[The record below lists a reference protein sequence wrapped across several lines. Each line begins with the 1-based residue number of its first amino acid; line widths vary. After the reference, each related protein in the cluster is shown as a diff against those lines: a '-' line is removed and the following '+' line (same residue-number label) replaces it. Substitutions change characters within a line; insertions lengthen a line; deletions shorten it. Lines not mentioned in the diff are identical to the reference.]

1 MNYYKNYTK
10 EYIYYMGAIQNSI
23 TAALG
28 AITGAAVA
36 GKHMKDIKAKEE
48 EQGLLAKEQYHEA
61 AADIKG
67 LQEQL
72 SSKKNEWGE
81 AEGDLAILN
90 AKRTG
95 GKGNTKAALD
105 EKKKAKMS
113 EIDAAKR
120 AFEELSD
127 RIEAKK
133 AMKQRAEIMMSK
145 ANKWGGIK

>member
-1 MNYYKNYTK
+1 
-10 EYIYYMGAIQNSI
+10 MGAINQAFNQ
-23 TAALG
+23 AVG
-28 AITGAAVA
+28 AVTGAAALVK
-36 GKHMKDIKAKEE
+36 G
-48 EQGLLAKEQYHEA
+48 AKEQDMSQALLGKEQSKEA
-61 AADIKG
+61 EAELKN
-67 LQEQL
+67 LQPQL
-72 SSKKNEWGE
+72 SEAKNKWGE

>member
-1 MNYYKNYTK
+1 
-10 EYIYYMGAIQNSI
+10 MGAINQAFNQ
-23 TAALG
+23 AAGSVAAAATMIKGEKEQDISQALLG
-28 AITGAAVA
+28 
-36 GKHMKDIKAKEE
+36 
-48 EQGLLAKEQYHEA
+48 KEQYYEA
-61 AADIKG
+61 DADIKD

-72 SSKKNEWGE
+72 TVKKNEWGE

-90 AKRTG
+90 AKRPG

-105 EKKKAKMS
+105 EKRMAKMS

-133 AMKQRAEIMMSK
+133 AMKQRAELMMSK

>member
-1 MNYYKNYTK
+1 
-10 EYIYYMGAIQNSI
+10 MGAINQAFNQAAGSI
-23 TAALG
+23 AA
-28 AITGAAVA
+28 AATV
-36 GKHMKDIKAKEE
+36 IK
-48 EQGLLAKEQYHEA
+48 GAKEQDMSQALLGKEQANEA
-61 AADIKG
+61 DAAIKDF
-67 LQEQL
+67 QEQANV
-72 SSKKNEWGE
+72 KKNEWGE

-90 AKRTG
+90 AKRPG

-105 EKKKAKMS
+105 EKRMAKMS

-133 AMKQRAEIMMSK
+133 AMKQRAELMMSK

>member
-1 MNYYKNYTK
+1 
-10 EYIYYMGAIQNSI
+10 MGAINSAFNQ
-23 TAALG
+23 AAG
-28 AITGAAVA
+28 AVA
-36 GKHMKDIKAKEE
+36 GAAALVK
-48 EQGLLAKEQYHEA
+48 GAKEQDMSQALLGKEQSKEA
-61 AADIKG
+61 DADIKN
-67 LQEQL
+67 LQSQL
-72 SSKKNEWGE
+72 SEAKNKWGE

-105 EKKKAKMS
+105 EKKKAKMT

>member
-1 MNYYKNYTK
+1 
-10 EYIYYMGAIQNSI
+10 MGAINQAFNQ
-23 TAALG
+23 AAGSVAAAATLIKGKKEQDMSQALLG
-28 AITGAAVA
+28 
-36 GKHMKDIKAKEE
+36 
-48 EQGLLAKEQYHEA
+48 KEQYSEA
-61 AADIKG
+61 EADIKN
-67 LQEQL
+67 LQNALTGE
-72 SSKKNEWGE
+72 KNKWGE

-105 EKKKAKMS
+105 KKKMAKMS

-127 RIEAKK
+127 RIEAKQ
-133 AMKQRAEIMMSK
+133 AMRQRAEIMMNK

>member
-1 MNYYKNYTK
+1 
-10 EYIYYMGAIQNSI
+10 MGAINQAFNQ
-23 TAALG
+23 AAG
-28 AITGAAVA
+28 SVAAA
-36 GKHMKDIKAKEE
+36 ATLIKGAKE
-48 EQGLLAKEQYHEA
+48 QDMSQALLGKEQYHEA
-61 AADIKG
+61 DADIKY

-72 SSKKNEWGE
+72 SGKKNEWGE

-145 ANKWGGIK
+145 ANKWGGIR

>member
-1 MNYYKNYTK
+1 
-10 EYIYYMGAIQNSI
+10 MGAINQAFNQ
-23 TAALG
+23 AAGSVAAAATLIKSSKEQDMSQALLG
-28 AITGAAVA
+28 
-36 GKHMKDIKAKEE
+36 
-48 EQGLLAKEQYHEA
+48 KEQYYEA
-61 AADIKG
+61 DADIKE

-72 SSKKNEWGE
+72 SGKKNEWGE

-127 RIEAKK
+127 RIEAKQ
-133 AMKQRAEIMMSK
+133 AMKQRAEIMMKK

>member
-1 MNYYKNYTK
+1 
-10 EYIYYMGAIQNSI
+10 MGAINQAFNQ
-23 TAALG
+23 AAG
-28 AITGAAVA
+28 SVAAAATV
-36 GKHMKDIKAKEE
+36 IKGAKE
-48 EQGLLAKEQYHEA
+48 QDMSQALLGKEQYHEA
-61 AADIKG
+61 DAAIKD
-67 LQEQL
+67 LQEQANV
-72 SSKKNEWGE
+72 KKNEWGE

-105 EKKKAKMS
+105 EKKMNKMS

-133 AMKQRAEIMMSK
+133 AMKQRAELMMSK

>member
-1 MNYYKNYTK
+1 
-10 EYIYYMGAIQNSI
+10 MGAINSAFNQAVGSV
-23 TAALG
+23 AA
-28 AITGAAVA
+28 AAAVVK
-36 GKHMKDIKAKEE
+36 G
-48 EQGLLAKEQYHEA
+48 AKEQDMSQALLGKEQAHEA
-61 AADIKG
+61 SASIKD

-72 SSKKNEWGE
+72 TNKKNEWGE

>member
-1 MNYYKNYTK
+1 
-10 EYIYYMGAIQNSI
+10 MGAINQAFNQ
-23 TAALG
+23 AAG
-28 AITGAAVA
+28 SVAAA
-36 GKHMKDIKAKEE
+36 ATLIKGK
-48 EQGLLAKEQYHEA
+48 KEQDMSQALLGKEQSYEA
-61 AADIKG
+61 DADIKV

-72 SSKKNEWGE
+72 TGKKNEWGE

-90 AKRTG
+90 AKKPG

-105 EKKKAKMS
+105 DKRKEKMT
-113 EIDAAKR
+113 EIEAAKR

-127 RIEAKK
+127 RIEAKQ

>member
-1 MNYYKNYTK
+1 
-10 EYIYYMGAIQNSI
+10 MGAINSAFNQ
-23 TAALG
+23 AAG
-28 AITGAAVA
+28 AVA
-36 GKHMKDIKAKEE
+36 GAAALVK
-48 EQGLLAKEQYHEA
+48 GAKEQDMSQALLGKEQSKEA
-61 AADIKG
+61 DAELKNI
-67 LQEQL
+67 QPQL
-72 SSKKNEWGE
+72 SEAKNKWGE

-90 AKRTG
+90 AKKTG

>member
-1 MNYYKNYTK
+1 
-10 EYIYYMGAIQNSI
+10 MGAINQAFNQ
-23 TAALG
+23 AAG
-28 AITGAAVA
+28 SVAAA
-36 GKHMKDIKAKEE
+36 ATLIKGAKE
-48 EQGLLAKEQYHEA
+48 QDMSQALLGKEQYHEA
-61 AADIKG
+61 DADIKE

-72 SSKKNEWGE
+72 SVKKNEWGE
-81 AEGDLAILN
+81 AESDLAILN

-105 EKKKAKMS
+105 EKKKTKMS

-127 RIEAKK
+127 RIEAKQ
-133 AMKQRAEIMMSK
+133 AMKKRAEIMMSK